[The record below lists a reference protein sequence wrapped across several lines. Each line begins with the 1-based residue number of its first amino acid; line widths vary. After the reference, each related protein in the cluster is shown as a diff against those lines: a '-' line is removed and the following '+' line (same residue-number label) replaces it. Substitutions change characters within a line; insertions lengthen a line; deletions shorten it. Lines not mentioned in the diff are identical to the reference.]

1 MKRNNGK
8 SSRSGL
14 AIVLSKLK
22 GFSDPKVRSEQYMTD
37 SEVASTILWDAY
49 MKGDIEGK
57 IIADLGSGTGILGI
71 GAMILGAKKVYFVES
86 ESSAMEIA
94 KSNLDM
100 VESESSAEFMLI
112 DVREFDKKVDVIVM
126 NPPFGTKNE
135 HSDKIFLEKA
145 FETGD
150 VIYSLH
156 KSETKEFIERFSDK
170 NNFKITQVMDFS
182 YPLKATMEFHRKK
195 IEKINVSCFRFI
207 KNS

>member
-1 MKRNNGK
+1 MKRNKGK

>member
-1 MKRNNGK
+1 MKRNKGK

-22 GFSDPKVRSEQYMTD
+22 GFSDPKIRSEQYMTD

>member
-1 MKRNNGK
+1 
-8 SSRSGL
+8 
-14 AIVLSKLK
+14 
-22 GFSDPKVRSEQYMTD
+22 
-37 SEVASTILWDAY
+37 

>member
-22 GFSDPKVRSEQYMTD
+22 GFSDPKIRSEQYMTD